1 MATESA
7 LLRFLT
13 TTTVLSET
21 SNSASFALAAGSS
34 ALAIGLAGSPGLA
47 GVGSLPPDASGG
59 FNDPHPK
66 ASPITKPAAT
76 ANTVPRVMATPP
88 RWNRGEMPCA
98 AKHRV
103 ELPLPSTTTNTNQSA
118 EGGGQLQLFVRRLY

>member
-7 LLRFLT
+7 LLRFLA
-13 TTTVLSET
+13 TTTVLTES

-34 ALAIGLAGSPGLA
+34 SLAIGLAGSPGLA

-76 ANTVPRVMATPP
+76 ANTVPRVMATPRDGTVVKCLAP
-88 RWNRGEMPCA
+88 PNI
-98 AKHRV
+98 
-103 ELPLPSTTTNTNQSA
+103 ELSC
-118 EGGGQLQLFVRRLY
+118 RRLQRLRTQ

>member
-34 ALAIGLAGSPGLA
+34 SLAIGLAGSPGLA

-59 FNDPHPK
+59 FDDPHPK

-76 ANTVPRVMATPP
+76 ANTVPRVMATPRLLTSCHIP
-88 RWNRGEMPCA
+88 VRPALATGAGRDCCRRHSCHPA
-98 AKHRV
+98 RLDKHYPD
-103 ELPLPSTTTNTNQSA
+103 L
-118 EGGGQLQLFVRRLY
+118 

>member
-13 TTTVLSET
+13 TTTVLTET
-21 SNSASFALAAGSS
+21 SNSARFALAAGSS
-34 ALAIGLAGSPGLA
+34 SLAIGLAGSPSLA

-59 FNDPHPK
+59 FDDPHPK

-76 ANTVPRVMATPP
+76 ANTVPRVMATPGDGTVMKCLAPPNDPAQQP
-88 RWNRGEMPCA
+88 RG
-98 AKHRV
+98 HR
-103 ELPLPSTTTNTNQSA
+103 
-118 EGGGQLQLFVRRLY
+118 